1 MEMHKE
7 QYEELLRRFANEI
20 WEVGVTDDITK
31 IIKSKMDRA
40 PNSVGCSA
48 EETTRK
54 FTYMHKGYMIQ
65 AEQKVSLT
73 VKKCK

>member
-7 QYEELLRRFANEI
+7 QYEELIRRFSNEI

-31 IIKSKMDRA
+31 IIKAQMDRA
-40 PNSVGCSA
+40 PNSASCNA

>member
-1 MEMHKE
+1 M
-7 QYEELLRRFANEI
+7 
-20 WEVGVTDDITK
+20 TDDITK
-31 IIKSKMDRA
+31 IIRAQMDRA
-40 PNSVGCSA
+40 PNSAGCNA

>member
-1 MEMHKE
+1 MEMNKE
-7 QYEELLRRFANEI
+7 KYEELIRRFGNEI
-20 WEVGVTDDITK
+20 WEVGVTDE
-31 IIKSKMDRA
+31 IKGLIQDQMDRA
-40 PNSVGCSA
+40 PNSVGCTS